1 MYKPNHNNLE
11 KTFNKQGR
19 LYTQKMEKTNKQT
32 KKQKTE
38 NKRKERYKYNIPGP
52 NRPIIVCT
60 IQKPIKLIYPA
71 YRFVSVATKI
81 VSTL

>member
-19 LYTQKMEKTNKQT
+19 LYTKNGKTNKQT
-32 KKQKTE
+32 KKLKKE
-38 NKRKERYKYNIPGP
+38 NKRQERYKYNIPGP

-60 IQKPIKLIYPA
+60 IRKPIKLIYLA
-71 YRFVSVATKI
+71 YRFVSVAT
-81 VSTL
+81 